1 MQIILFF
8 REDICNFNNREVGHH
23 NAVSKGNNA
32 RISLENEKKNSKINI
47 GQKSY
52 ETVSSNLRPMGTMHI
67 VQDRRNSLF
76 RYICT
81 LVQYNQFGNQNPWTL
96 QHTVNRAPYAEV
108 RLQLRALAQIRLI
121 QNKLWITA

>member
-1 MQIILFF
+1 M
-8 REDICNFNNREVGHH
+8 RELVLKMR
-23 NAVSKGNNA
+23 
-32 RISLENEKKNSKINI
+32 KKNSKINI

-52 ETVSSNLRPMGTMHI
+52 ETVSSNLRPLGTMHI
-67 VQDRRNSLF
+67 VQDRGNSLF

-81 LVQYNQFGNQNPWTL
+81 LVQYNQFGNQNLWTL

-121 QNKLWITA
+121 QKKLWITA